1 MIDRITFDQ
10 EIMGGLAC
18 IRGMRIPVSV
28 IVSQFADGA
37 TFDEVLSESP
47 ALEREDLHQA
57 LAYAAALARDEVI
70 AS

>member
-1 MIDRITFDQ
+1 MFDRIIFGPQ
-10 EIMGGLAC
+10 IMGGRAC
-18 IRGMRIPVSV
+18 IRGVRIPVSV
-28 IVSQFADGA
+28 IVPHFADGS
-37 TFDEVLSESP
+37 TFDEVLSECP